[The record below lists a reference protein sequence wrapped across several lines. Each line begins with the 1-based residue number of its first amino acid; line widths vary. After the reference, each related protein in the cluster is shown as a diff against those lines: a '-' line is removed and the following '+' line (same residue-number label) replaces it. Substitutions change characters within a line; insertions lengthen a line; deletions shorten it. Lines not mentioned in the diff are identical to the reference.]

1 MILGHFF
8 NTITKLSGGE
18 SLNSRGAQ
26 QRTGTKMQHQGS
38 HEAALNTRRKVAKMM
53 IAVVLVFAICY
64 LPVHTLNI
72 VRWVAMNRKA

>member
-1 MILGHFF
+1 
-8 NTITKLSGGE
+8 
-18 SLNSRGAQ
+18 
-26 QRTGTKMQHQGS
+26 MQHQGS

-72 VRWVAMNRKA
+72 VRWVTINRRA